1 MQVYES
7 IKSVA
12 SKMAD
17 DGISKSRKNAT
28 QGYQFRGI
36 DDIYGALSRAM
47 VDASLVI
54 LPRCVERSVVERASK
69 NGGALFYT
77 VVKVEYD
84 LVCTV
89 DGSKHTAVVYGEA
102 MDSADKSTNKA
113 MSAAYKYMALQT
125 FCIPTEG
132 DNDADSVTHEVAASK
147 STPKI
152 VTKVTQSELD
162 SFMEMEFS
170 SAGEVSKAGG
180 AIYRRAEAAGQ
191 IDFMEKIKQIAEKKK
206 ERLNAK

>member
-132 DNDADSVTHEVAASK
+132 DNDADGVTHEVAASK
-147 STPKI
+147 PTPK
-152 VTKVTQSELD
+152 KVTQSELD
-162 SFMEMEFS
+162 SFKKMEFS
-170 SAGEVSKAGG
+170 SEVEVKKAGG
-180 AIYRRAEAAGQ
+180 AIYIRARDAGQ
-191 IDFMEKIKQIAEKKK
+191 EDFMAAVEQIVEQKK
-206 ERLNAK
+206 EKLNAN

>member
-84 LVCTV
+84 LVCAV

-132 DNDADSVTHEVAASK
+132 DNDADGVTHEVAASK
-147 STPKI
+147 PTPKE
-152 VTKVTQSELD
+152 VTQSELD
-162 SFMEMEFS
+162 SFMAMDFLS
-170 SAGEVSKAGG
+170 VDEVTKAAS
-180 AIYRRAEAAGQ
+180 AIYRRARAAGQ
-191 IDFMEKIKQIAEKKK
+191 EDFMAKVEKIVKDKQEK
-206 ERLNAK
+206 LNAN